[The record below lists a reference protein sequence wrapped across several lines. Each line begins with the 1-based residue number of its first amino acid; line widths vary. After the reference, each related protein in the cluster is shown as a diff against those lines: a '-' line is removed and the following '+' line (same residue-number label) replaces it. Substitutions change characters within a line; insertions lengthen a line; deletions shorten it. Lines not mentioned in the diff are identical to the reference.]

1 MEILKMNI
9 VKSRIDSLK
18 KQNGLATLVM
28 LLTCLVVLF
37 ATYMS
42 ASFWMHL
49 GTTFTSCATFL
60 LLGVFLELSKIC
72 AGIAVISSTHSSQN
86 ATFKITTI
94 TVLAIFTL
102 ASFVASVGTI
112 AHELKTGKNTA
123 FSSNSEVKEI
133 QGAIASQEQIIA
145 SLLESQQ
152 VDTKLGYRARA
163 NATLA
168 QIHRAQSDLAGLQNK
183 LHNTKINDA
192 SVSAVVLVFNS
203 LISIGEDQW
212 EKVLTLILGALTE
225 ITSLFL
231 LYLNFS
237 LKNARVKEKKVV
249 TKNVGE
255 LQQRFDGLPISGDE
269 YRQITKQIIA
279 GKVAPTQ
286 RGLKKAVR
294 LGNEKIAKIVSRL
307 LAEGVLV
314 KIGKS
319 YKLAA

>member
-1 MEILKMNI
+1 MNI

-18 KQNGLATLVM
+18 KQSGLATL
-28 LLTCLVVLF
+28 LTCFVVLF

-42 ASFWMHL
+42 ASFWMQL

-72 AGIAVISSTHSSQN
+72 AGIAVISATHSSQKI
-86 ATFKITTI
+86 TFKVTTI

-123 FSSNSEVKEI
+123 FNSDSEVKAI

-183 LHNTKINDA
+183 LHNTNLNET
-192 SVSAVVLVFNS
+192 SVSNMVLVFNS

-212 EKVLTLILGALTE
+212 ERVLTLILGALTE
-225 ITSLFL
+225 IASLFL

-237 LKNARVKEKKVV
+237 LKNARVKEQKVV
-249 TKNVGE
+249 TKNVGK
-255 LQQRFDGLPISGDE
+255 LQQRFDSLAISGDE
-269 YRQITKQIIA
+269 YQQITKQIIA
-279 GKVAPTQ
+279 RKVVPNQ
-286 RGLKKAVR
+286 RALKKAFR
-294 LGNEKIAKIVSRL
+294 LGNEKIAKIISRL